1 VSKKKSKAM
10 TLQQPVG
17 DPLLIVGIGA
27 SAGGV
32 EALSGFF
39 EQVTADSGLAYVVI
53 LHLSPDYDS
62 QLTEILQRV
71 SKIPASQVLEK
82 VRVLPNHIYIV
93 PPNRHL
99 QMEEGHIIVL
109 PNVRVEERRA
119 PVDIFFRTLAE
130 SQGPHAIAVILSG
143 TGANGSMGL
152 KRVKENGGAVFVQNP
167 REAAY
172 NEMPRNAIA
181 TDLVDDI
188 LPVAQ
193 IPARLLAYQQS
204 LGKVSIPVD
213 TETRPEEQL
222 QALREVFT
230 QLRLRTG
237 HDFSNYKR
245 PTLMRRI
252 ERRINVRNLPSLPA
266 YATFLREHPDETQAL
281 IKDLLISVTNFFRDT
296 KSFTALEQDVLPLM
310 IRDKNAENTLRI
322 WVAGC
327 ATGEEAYSLAMLL
340 AERTMGIIDAPKV
353 QIFATDID
361 ETAIA
366 TAREGRYTLNDAA
379 DVSPERLRRFFTQ
392 NGTEYRIRHEIREMV
407 LFAHHNVLKDPPFSR
422 LDLVSC
428 RNLLIY
434 LNQTA
439 QERVMETFHFALKP
453 GGFLMLGLSE
463 TTDGASD
470 LYAPFSREHH
480 LYQSRQVA
488 SRTYP
493 VPESSSPLATE
504 KKRLPE
510 PATDA
515 ESRPN
520 GRMNYGDLHQ
530 QLLEQYAPPSIV
542 VNEEYDILHI
552 SERAGRYLH
561 VTGGEL
567 SKNLLKL
574 IRPELRLELRSAF
587 YQALQRQTNVEAR
600 NLKIR
605 LDEQTQTITI
615 HVRPVLRESDPA
627 RGFMLVLFE
636 TMGDGTAQQDTVLT
650 SEESMARHLEE
661 ELIRVKAQLR
671 SSSEQHETQA
681 EELKASNEELQAMN
695 EELRSAA
702 EELETSKEELQSI
715 NEELT
720 TVNQE
725 LKVKVEEISLT
736 SNNFQNLI
744 NSTDIATLFLDRS
757 FRVNLFTPAARTIF
771 NLIPADFGRPL
782 SDITNRL
789 NHPPLQ
795 EDAEA
800 VLANLQPI
808 EREVGTTDGRVFMLR
823 ILPYRTAED
832 RINGIVLTFVN
843 ISGRKAA
850 EEAVRQSEERMRL
863 VFESAQDYAIF
874 TLDTRRLVTS
884 WSPGA
889 QGILGYTEAEIIG
902 QSGDIIYTPEDRELG
917 GPEHEEQITRQQGL
931 AQNERWHLRKNGKRF
946 WGSGSVSP
954 LRDNTGGLIG
964 FVKIMRDLTERRAAE
979 EEKSFLASIV
989 ESSQDSVLTTN
1000 FAGIITSWN
1009 RSAEALYGYTAQ
1021 EAIGHPL
1028 TLLTLPEDL
1037 GQVLGN
1043 TERIKQSQ
1051 QVEIFDTVRVNKD
1064 GREILLEVVLSPV
1077 KDATGR
1083 VIGVSTV
1090 ARDITQRKRA
1100 EQAEA
1105 LKNLT
1110 LQQQTETLALT
1121 GNWEY
1126 DQVSGQFTW
1135 SEGMYQLF
1143 ELELGTPVTPEVYEA
1158 FAFKPDQ
1165 AIARRIVDRLRKGSH
1180 PFEEML
1186 RIQVSNSVKT
1196 LKIKAVV
1203 LPDENAEA
1211 RRVLGIDWDITDQMR
1226 ALEQLQQSETQ
1237 LRTLVE
1243 NTPDVI
1249 TRWDT
1254 GLRLL
1259 FANSAFV
1266 AKTGQPL
1273 NSLLG
1278 KTNAEMGQPEEISGP
1293 YMAKLWQTVETGQ
1306 PQVHYNSFPTPKGEL
1321 EFYSQMVPELGLT
1334 GSVQSVLAIAR
1345 DITDIRA
1352 AQAQI
1357 RESAKN
1363 LQAVLDAS
1371 PASIGLL
1378 KAVHDANNPAIILDF
1393 KLAVGNQ
1400 KLAQF
1405 FDQPLEALLGQSA
1418 ANFNALLW
1426 DNETLELLQ
1435 QIYHSKQARYSE
1447 RQLADLPGDR
1457 WLGVAVSRHDDGLV
1471 LTGLDITELKQAQS
1485 HQQYWL
1491 TELEQA
1497 SQSAQTLAQLRDSL
1511 QQRGELLRT
1520 ASHDLRGQVGVI
1532 ASATQ
1537 LLGMAGSEADR
1548 NMMIQMIQRNIKQM
1562 TQLMSGLLDF
1572 ARLES
1577 GQEVVQVSPF
1587 DVATL
1592 LDDLV
1597 NGVQPLAIE
1606 RGLWLKS
1613 EGEAGLEV
1621 ENDPVKVRRIAQ
1633 NLLLNALKYTETG
1646 GVTIHWQPNPSGW
1659 QFSIADTGPGL
1670 SAQLLSRLRG
1680 EAPSAVEEDQA
1691 PASFVHSGGEG
1702 IGLSIVKRLC
1712 DLLGAALIV
1721 ESQPESGTRFTICF
1735 AGAIA

>member
-1 VSKKKSKAM
+1 MSKKKSKGIES
-10 TLQQPVG
+10 QPVAG
-17 DPLLIVGIGA
+17 DPVLIVGVGA

-32 EALSGFF
+32 EALTEFF
-39 EQVTADSGLAYVVI
+39 EQVPADSGMAYVVI

-62 QLTEILQRV
+62 RLTQILQGV
-71 SKIPASQVLEK
+71 SQIPARQVLEN
-82 VRVLPNHIYIV
+82 VQVQPNHIYIV
-93 PPNRHL
+93 PPNKHL
-99 QMEEGHIIVL
+99 QMQDGQIVVL
-109 PNVRVEERRA
+109 PTERIEERRA

-130 SQGPHAIAVILSG
+130 SHGPRAIAVILSG

-152 KRVKENGGAVFVQNP
+152 KRIKENGGAVFVQNP

-204 LGKVSIPVD
+204 LGKVSIPIE
-213 TETRPEEQL
+213 TETRPEDQQ

-245 PTLMRRI
+245 PTLMRRL

-266 YATFLREHPDETQAL
+266 YAAFLREHPDETQSL
-281 IKDLLISVTNFFRDT
+281 LKDLLISVTNFFRDT
-296 KSFTALEQDVLPLM
+296 KPFTALEENMLPLV
-310 IRDKNAENTLRI
+310 IQDKKAEDTLRI

-340 AERTMGIIDAPKV
+340 AERTIGVIDAPKV

-361 ETAIA
+361 ENAIA
-366 TAREGRYTLNDAA
+366 IAREGRYTLNDAA

-392 NGTEYRIRHEIREMV
+392 EGDEYRIRREIREMV

-422 LDLVSC
+422 LDLISC

-439 QERVMETFHFALKP
+439 QERVLETFHFALKP
-453 GGFLMLGLSE
+453 GGYLMLGLSE
-463 TTDGASD
+463 TTDGAGD
-470 LYAPFSREHH
+470 LFATISREHH
-480 LYQSRQVA
+480 LYQSRQVS
-488 SRTYP
+488 SRPYP
-493 VPESSSPLATE
+493 VPESIPPLASE

-510 PATDA
+510 PATES
-515 ESRPN
+515 ESRPS

-561 VTGGEL
+561 IAGGEP

-587 YQALQRQTNVEAR
+587 YQATQRQTNVEAR
-600 NLKIR
+600 NLKVR
-605 LDEQTQTITI
+605 LDDQTQTITI

-636 TMGDGTAQQDTVLT
+636 AVGDGGNQQDSVLT
-650 SEESMARHLEE
+650 SEEPMARHLEE
-661 ELIRVKAQLR
+661 ELIRAKAQLR
-671 SSSEQHETQA
+671 SSSEQYETQA

-757 FRVNLFTPAARTIF
+757 FRVNLFTPASRTIF

-789 NHPPLQ
+789 DYPPLQ

-800 VLANLQPI
+800 VLTTLQPV
-808 EREVGTTDGRVFMLR
+808 EREVRTTDGRVFMMR

-832 RINGIVLTFVN
+832 RINGIVLTFVD
-843 ISGRKAA
+843 ISGRKTA

-874 TLDTRRLVTS
+874 TLDTSRLVTS

-889 QGILGYTEAEIIG
+889 QVLVGYTEAEIVG
-902 QSGDIIYTPEDRELG
+902 QPADIIFTPEDRERG
-917 GPEHEEQITRQQGL
+917 EPEREERITRQQGR
-931 AQNERWHLRKNGKRF
+931 AQNERWHVRKNGTRF

-954 LRDNTGGLIG
+954 LRDNTGSLIG

-979 EEKSFLASIV
+979 EARSFLASIV
-989 ESSQDSVLTTN
+989 ESSQDSVMTTN
-1000 FAGIITSWN
+1000 FDGIITSWN
-1009 RSAEALYGYTAQ
+1009 RAAEELYGYPAQ
-1021 EAIGHPL
+1021 EAIGQPL

-1037 GQVLGN
+1037 SKVLAN
-1043 TERIKQSQ
+1043 TERIKGSQ
-1051 QVEIFDTVRVNKD
+1051 QVELFDTVRLNKD
-1064 GREILLEVVLSPV
+1064 GREISLEVVMSPV
-1077 KDATGR
+1077 KDAAGR
-1083 VIGVSTV
+1083 VMGVSTL

-1110 LQQQTETLALT
+1110 LQQQTESLART
-1121 GNWEY
+1121 GSWEY
-1126 DQVSGQFTW
+1126 DRETGQFTW

-1143 ELELGTPVTPEVYEA
+1143 GLELGTPVNADIYNA
-1158 FAFKPDQ
+1158 FAVDADQ
-1165 AIARRIVDRLRKGSH
+1165 PIARRLIDHLKQGADS
-1180 PFEEML
+1180 FEEVL
-1186 RIQVSNSVKT
+1186 RIHSDQIVKT
-1196 LKIKAVV
+1196 LKIKGVV
-1203 LPDENAEA
+1203 MRDENVP

-1226 ALEQLQQSETQ
+1226 AQEQLQQSEAQ

-1243 NTPDVI
+1243 NTPDAI

-1254 GLRLL
+1254 ALRLL

-1266 AKTGQPL
+1266 AKTGQSL
-1273 NSLLG
+1273 ESLLG
-1278 KTNAEMGQPEEISGP
+1278 KTNTEMGQPAEIAGP
-1293 YMAKLWQTVETGQ
+1293 YMAKLWQTIETGQ

-1345 DITDIRA
+1345 DITDLRA

-1357 RESAKN
+1357 LQSADN

-1378 KAVHDANNPAIILDF
+1378 KAVHDANNPAIVLDF
-1393 KLAVGNQ
+1393 RLAVGNQ
-1400 KLAQF
+1400 KLAEF
-1405 FDQPLEALLGQSA
+1405 FDQPLEELLGQSA
-1418 ANFNALLW
+1418 ERFSGLLW
-1426 DNETLELLQ
+1426 DSQTLELLLEV
-1435 QIYHSKQARYSE
+1435 YHSGQARYSE
-1447 RQLADLPGDR
+1447 RQRADPPGER
-1457 WLGVAVSRHDDGLV
+1457 WLGVAVSRQDDGLV

-1485 HQQYWL
+1485 QQQYWL

-1497 SQSAQTLAQLRDSL
+1497 SESAQTLAQLRDSL
-1511 QQRGELLRT
+1511 RERGELLRT

-1532 ASATQ
+1532 ASAAQ

-1548 NMMIQMIQRNIKQM
+1548 NQMIQMIQRNIQQM
-1562 TQLMSGLLDF
+1562 TQLMSSLLDF
-1572 ARLES
+1572 ARLEA
-1577 GQEVVQVSPF
+1577 GQEVVQTSRFSVDS
-1587 DVATL
+1587 L
-1592 LDDLV
+1592 LEELV
-1597 NGVQPLAIE
+1597 NGAQPLAAE
-1606 RGLWLKS
+1606 QGLWLKAV
-1613 EGEAGLEV
+1613 GEAGLEV
-1621 ENDPVKVRRIAQ
+1621 ENDLVKVRRIAQ
-1633 NLLLNALKYTETG
+1633 NLLLNALKYTQTG
-1646 GVTIHWQPNPSGW
+1646 GVTVSWQPNPSGW
-1659 QFSIADTGPGL
+1659 QFSVADTEPGL
-1670 SAQLLSRLRG
+1670 SAQVLSRLRG
-1680 EAPSAVEEDQA
+1680 ESPSPVENQSSLTLIR
-1691 PASFVHSGGEG
+1691 PGGEG

-1712 DLLGAALIV
+1712 ELLEAEFTV
-1721 ESQPESGTRFTICF
+1721 ESQPEAGTRFTIRF
-1735 AGAIA
+1735 TVAIA